1 MQRREFIA
9 GIGSAAA
16 WPRAEKLTIR
26 VSAKG
31 QVMLPKSI
39 RQNRHWQPGT
49 RLLIEDRAVGV
60 LLKSAPSFEPKR
72 PDEVFGLLKV
82 SGSPKTLEEMDAG
95 ALAEAKRRYAR
106 D

>member
-1 MQRREFIA
+1 M
-9 GIGSAAA
+9 
-16 WPRAEKLTIR
+16 PRAEKLTIR

-49 RLLIEDRAVGV
+49 CLVVEERADGV

-72 PDEVFGLLKV
+72 PDEVFGSLKV

-95 ALAEAKRRYAR
+95 VLAEAKRRYAR

>member
-1 MQRREFIA
+1 MA
-9 GIGSAAA
+9 N
-16 WPRAEKLTIR
+16 AEKLTVR

-49 RLLIEDRAVGV
+49 RLVVEDRADGV

-72 PDEVFGLLKV
+72 PDEVFGSLKF
-82 SGSPKTLEEMDAG
+82 SGSPMTLEEMDAG
-95 ALAEAKRRYAR
+95 VIAEAKRRYAR